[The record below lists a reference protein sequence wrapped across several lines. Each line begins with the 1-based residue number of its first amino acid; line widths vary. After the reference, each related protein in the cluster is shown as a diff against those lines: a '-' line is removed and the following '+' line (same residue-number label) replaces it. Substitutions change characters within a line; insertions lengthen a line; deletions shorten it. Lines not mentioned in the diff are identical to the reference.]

1 MSKKKGLGRGLEH
14 LIAQNVD
21 LTNED
26 SKNEVVEIS
35 LNDIK
40 PNPFQPRKTFN
51 EEALNEL
58 ATSIKAQGVF
68 QPILVRKSV
77 IGFEIISG
85 ERRYRAAK
93 LAGLE
98 TIPAITYNYNDNQM
112 MEVALIENIQRED
125 LTVIEEA
132 KSYQMMIDKLAM
144 TQAELA
150 KKVGKSRSHIT
161 NTLSLLKLSE
171 TVINQI
177 DEQKITMGHAKV
189 LVSLGDEAEVNTIVD
204 EIINNK
210 LSVRETEKVVKNLK
224 DEKLPNLKTK
234 TAKKRVKENN
244 NSKIEQLMEEKLK
257 TKVRV
262 NGSDKGTIEINFK
275 SEEDLERLLELLK
288 IV

>member
-161 NTLSLLKLSE
+161 NTLSLLKLPE
-171 TVINQI
+171 TVIKQI

-189 LVSLGDEAEVNTIVD
+189 LVSLGDKTEVNTIVD

-234 TAKKRVKENN
+234 TAKKSVKANN